1 MSEPEFETKQP
12 VLSAAELHC
21 HTRFSDGAAHPAG
34 CVRAAARRGLSI
46 LAITDH
52 NTAEGG
58 LPYWQAPLQQGVLV
72 IPGEEIST
80 DRGHL
85 LAYFIHQTV
94 PPGPF
99 ERVLADVR
107 RQGGLAFMAHPYHIP
122 LGNRWRRRSMFHLL
136 PAQLALLDGI
146 EVENGHNRAAANAL
160 AWALAGRE
168 RLRAI
173 SGSDAHYPFEIG
185 NARTLLDLDE
195 FTLSAARAALCQKS
209 PRPQPRRASAALVYY
224 WVGIKN
230 RLSGQ
235 HYAWRDKTANAA

>member
-1 MSEPEFETKQP
+1 MEIS
-12 VLSAAELHC
+12 AELHC
-21 HTRFSDGAAHPAG
+21 HTRFSDGAADPAD
-34 CVRAAARRGLSI
+34 CVRAAARRGLSV

-58 LPYWQAPLQQGVLV
+58 LPYWNAPVQYGLLV

-85 LAYFIHQTV
+85 LAYFIHETV

-99 ERVLADVR
+99 ERVLAEVH
-107 RQGGLAFMAHPYHIP
+107 RQGALAFMAHPYHIP
-122 LGNRWRRRSMFHLL
+122 LGNRWRRRPLFHLL
-136 PAQLALLDGI
+136 PGQLALLDGI
-146 EVENGHNRAAANAL
+146 EVENGHNRAGANTL

-173 SGSDAHYPFEIG
+173 AGSDAHYPFEIG
-185 NARTLLDLDE
+185 NARTILDVRD
-195 FTLSAARAALCQKS
+195 LSHPAARAALSEKY
-209 PRPQPRRASAALVYY
+209 PRPLPRRLSAAAIYY

-235 HYAWRDKTANAA
+235 HYAWKEKSENAAYHR